1 MHYDVAMRHAPI
13 LSVNVTG
20 TCRSVLSVNW
30 SDRYGAHTPVVTGSG
45 QWIPSHLFW
54 RVPVLGDSAA
64 LDYAVLG
71 HSNMTFHTEC
81 PPSCRCPTQQ
91 RTSARGSFVLLRFVG
106 SLLQRH
112 CENTFWAG
120 IGVGESKVGWID
132 KVIGLHVKFLLA
144 PANGWACV
152 DFGCRHPIDGLFWNP
167 PIYLLGFFSKYEWML
182 GNWFKHVSIAFY
194 CFWVVT
200 CLYHEVSY
208 HYEM

>member
-1 MHYDVAMRHAPI
+1 LALIRCPELRCRKESMHHDVAMRHAPI

-54 RVPVLGDSAA
+54 RVSVLGDSAA

-91 RTSARGSFVLLRFVG
+91 RTSAQGSFVLLRFVG
-106 SLLQRH
+106 SLLQ
-112 CENTFWAG
+112 
-120 IGVGESKVGWID
+120 GEPLSGE
-132 KVIGLHVKFLLA
+132 GG
-144 PANGWACV
+144 NS
-152 DFGCRHPIDGLFWNP
+152 PI
-167 PIYLLGFFSKYEWML
+167 S
-182 GNWFKHVSIAFY
+182 H
-194 CFWVVT
+194 
-200 CLYHEVSY
+200 
-208 HYEM
+208 

>member
-1 MHYDVAMRHAPI
+1 MHHDVAMRHAPI

-71 HSNMTFHTEC
+71 HSKMTFHTEC

-91 RTSARGSFVLLRFVG
+91 RTSERGSFVLLRFVG

-112 CENTFWAG
+112 CERTPSERVWGSENQ
-120 IGVGESKVGWID
+120 K
-132 KVIGLHVKFLLA
+132 LA
-144 PANGWACV
+144 ELIRLYRFACKIYINGWACV
-152 DFGCRHPIDGLFWNP
+152 DFRCSHPIAGLF
-167 PIYLLGFFSKYEWML
+167 
-182 GNWFKHVSIAFY
+182 
-194 CFWVVT
+194 
-200 CLYHEVSY
+200 
-208 HYEM
+208 